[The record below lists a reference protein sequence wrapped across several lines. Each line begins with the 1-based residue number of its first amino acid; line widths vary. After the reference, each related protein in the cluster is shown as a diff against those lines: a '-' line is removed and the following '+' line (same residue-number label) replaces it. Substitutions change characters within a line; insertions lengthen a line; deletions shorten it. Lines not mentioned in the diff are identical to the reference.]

1 MEIQED
7 CFIGLASEFL
17 GEIELCGTS
26 KEIKTFSFARGPSLL
41 HPMKEHL
48 GNMSHTLAVH
58 AAVHLEV
65 RDSA

>member
-26 KEIKTFSFARGPSLL
+26 KEIKTFSFASGPSLL
-41 HPMKEHL
+41 HLMKEQL
-48 GNMSHTLAVH
+48 GDMSPTLAVH
-58 AAVHLEV
+58 AGFH
-65 RDSA
+65 